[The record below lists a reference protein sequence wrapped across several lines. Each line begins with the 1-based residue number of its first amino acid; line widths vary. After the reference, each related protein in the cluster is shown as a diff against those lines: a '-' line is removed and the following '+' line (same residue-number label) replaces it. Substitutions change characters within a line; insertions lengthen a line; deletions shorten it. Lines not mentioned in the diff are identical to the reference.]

1 METYKIEL
9 TEYEIELFKKFRE
22 YQTDLQILEEN
33 NFFKF
38 KNGSMVVHKNSEGRI
53 MKIENNFIAYR
64 KA

>member
-22 YQTDLQILEEN
+22 YQDDIQILEEN

-38 KNGSMVVHKNSEGRI
+38 KNGSMIIHKNSEGKI
-53 MKIENNFIAYR
+53 MKIENNFIAYK

>member
-64 KA
+64 KP